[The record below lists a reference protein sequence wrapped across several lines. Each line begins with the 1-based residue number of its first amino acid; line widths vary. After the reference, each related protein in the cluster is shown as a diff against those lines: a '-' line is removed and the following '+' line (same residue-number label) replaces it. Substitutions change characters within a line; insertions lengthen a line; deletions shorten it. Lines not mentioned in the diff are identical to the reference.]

1 MTRRVHVAD
10 PDEAPVIGRLLDA
23 FNREFEDPT
32 PGPEVLGSRLAELI
46 RGGETVVLLAGSG
59 PDGVAVLRFRPSI
72 WTAGQECY
80 LAELYVVPSQRRRG
94 LGRELMETA
103 FVVARGRGAEYMD
116 LNTSESDLA
125 AIALYE
131 RLGFSSR
138 EGRPEGPRNL
148 YYERSL

>member
-32 PGPEVLGSRLAELI
+32 PGPEVLGSRLVELI
-46 RGGETVVLLAGSG
+46 QGGETVVLLAGSG

-72 WTAGQECY
+72 WAAGQECY

>member
-10 PDEAPVIGRLLDA
+10 PDEAPVIGRRLDA
-23 FNREFEDPT
+23 FTREFEDPT
-32 PGPEVLGSRLAELI
+32 PGPEVLGSRLVELI
-46 RGGETVVLLAGSG
+46 QGGETVVLLAGSG